1 MAEKPTAVRKLINSI
16 ELFWDAYADN
26 LNAIAKGEDISR
38 VIEDKTVD
46 TVLKM
51 TKEMSSFEQFEKIA
65 NPNAIKEI
73 DKVVR
78 TPIEEVSEKIKKNGI
93 SGR

>member
-26 LNAIAKGEDISR
+26 LNAIAKGEEIAR